1 MRRLVLIPLL
11 VSCGSQPAVE
21 SNGAAA
27 PSLGQVDNRIGC
39 RPAGEA
45 AFTRTCTVERLD
57 GPDGR
62 ILTIRKAD
70 GGFRRLRVATD
81 GTGVAAADG
90 AEPDHVSLAPDQRI
104 LVEIGGDSFL
114 LPARIRVG

>member
-1 MRRLVLIPLL
+1 MRRLLILSL
-11 VSCGSQPAVE
+11 SMVSACGSQPAVE

-27 PSLGQVDNRIGC
+27 PAAGEPDHRIDC

-45 AFTRTCTVERLD
+45 GFTHSCMVERA
-57 GPDGR
+57 GR

-70 GGFRRLRVATD
+70 GGFRRLRMTSD

-90 AEPDHVSLAPDQRI
+90 AEPAIVSIAPDQRI
-104 LVEIGGDSFL
+104 LVEIGGDRFL
-114 LPARIRVG
+114 LPARIQAR